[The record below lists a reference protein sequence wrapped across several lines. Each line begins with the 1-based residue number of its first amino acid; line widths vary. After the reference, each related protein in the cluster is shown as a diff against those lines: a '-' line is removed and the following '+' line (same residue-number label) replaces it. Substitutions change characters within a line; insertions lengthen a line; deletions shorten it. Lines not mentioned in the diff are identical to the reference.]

1 MYGLFASFF
10 IGMLILLASTQT
22 LIGLAVKVSRSL
34 RISPLIVGLTLV
46 AVGTSLPELAVSIN
60 AIIRQDS
67 GLAYGNIIGSNIVN
81 IFMVLPVGILI
92 GKLRIG
98 STKTQRN
105 ALLLLGSTVLFIALQ
120 ILHLPVLFSGL
131 LLITLALFFTIG
143 EYQLGVFGRTHEDAK
158 VFKKQTN
165 RKLTF
170 ERVALI
176 MLAIAGVVLGGFL
189 VVSSVE
195 NISVITGYSTTIL
208 GLTLTAIVTSLPE
221 LLTTI
226 FAQEEHQEKITIG
239 NIIGSNIYNLLFIG
253 GVIIL
258 FSSPMTVP
266 LRDWVWLIA
275 ATLGFVLILRRFS
288 GKPVPKAVGLLL
300 LLFLAIYLL
309 SLVFM

>member
-1 MYGLFASFF
+1 MIWLLYFC
-10 IGMLILLASTQT
+10 IGVIVLLLSTHALIKLTERLS
-22 LIGLAVKVSRSL
+22 SDL
-34 RISPLIVGLTLV
+34 RISPLIIGTTVV
-46 AVGTSLPELAVSIN
+46 ALGTSLPELTVSLI
-60 AIIRQDS
+60 ASTRHDI
-67 GLAYGNIIGSNIVN
+67 GLALGNIIGSNIVN

-176 MLAIAGVVLGGFL
+176 MFAIAGVVLGGFL

-253 GVIIL
+253 GVIVL
-258 FSSPMTVP
+258 FSPPMTVP